1 MTSTHTFGNINS
13 VTLKGF
19 QLNMNYSFTINAFN
33 EGGDG
38 PLSPVLIKLISNPVP
53 G

>member
-1 MTSTHTFGNINS
+1 MASTRTFGDINR

-38 PLSPVLIKLISNPVP
+38 PLSPVLTKLIDNPVP